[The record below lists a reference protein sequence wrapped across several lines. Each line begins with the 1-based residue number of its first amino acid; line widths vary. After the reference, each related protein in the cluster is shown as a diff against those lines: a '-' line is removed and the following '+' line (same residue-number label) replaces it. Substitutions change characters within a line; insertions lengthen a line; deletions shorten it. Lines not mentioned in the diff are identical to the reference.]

1 MSLYHELKKF
11 SGKERA
17 SFHIPGHK
25 AGNGLSR
32 SFKADAFRL
41 DVTEFEETD
50 DLQRPEGILRDAQ
63 RRAARAFGAG
73 TSFYLTNGSSIG
85 LHAAVL
91 GSCKRGDKLLL
102 DRTCH
107 KAVAAAVTLAGLEP
121 VFVYPA
127 FDRDL
132 GIYTGVAAQ
141 MVKRALDR
149 DPDIVGAVITSPT
162 YYGICSDIWG
172 IAMCLHNSGKFLIV
186 DEAHGAH
193 FAFHEALPGTALE
206 QGADLCIQSAHKTL
220 PAMGQCSLL
229 HVGRNAAVEP
239 EEIRRTLR
247 ILQTTSPSYL
257 LMASLDEAV
266 LDMERRGRRSLD
278 RLIREVTELKAAVRG
293 LGVLDF
299 VDGGRLDRPQ
309 DPLRLVADFRKTGIS
324 GQCAARILKEAFGI
338 YPEMADHYH
347 VVFVITAANTRAE
360 LALLREALIRFS
372 RTRLEPMPGP
382 EPLPLPDAE
391 MAMNPAAAWAAPRVQ
406 VPLQEAAGETAAGI
420 VAACPP
426 GAAVLIPGQRI
437 SAAAVE
443 YIRAGRIA
451 DTIEIVAE

>member
-1 MSLYHELKKF
+1 M
-11 SGKERA
+11 
-17 SFHIPGHK
+17 
-25 AGNGLSR
+25 
-32 SFKADAFRL
+32 
-41 DVTEFEETD
+41 
-50 DLQRPEGILRDAQ
+50 
-63 RRAARAFGAG
+63 
-73 TSFYLTNGSSIG
+73 
-85 LHAAVL
+85 
-91 GSCKRGDKLLL
+91 
-102 DRTCH
+102 
-107 KAVAAAVTLAGLEP
+107 TLAGLEP

-132 GIYTGVAAQ
+132 GIYTGVTAQ

-266 LDMERRGRRSLD
+266 LDMERARTPVSGPADPGGHRTEGRCPRAGCAGFCGRRQ
-278 RLIREVTELKAAVRG
+278 A
-293 LGVLDF
+293 
-299 VDGGRLDRPQ
+299 
-309 DPLRLVADFRKTGIS
+309 
-324 GQCAARILKEAFGI
+324 GQA
-338 YPEMADHYH
+338 
-347 VVFVITAANTRAE
+347 
-360 LALLREALIRFS
+360 
-372 RTRLEPMPGP
+372 PGS
-382 EPLPLPDAE
+382 
-391 MAMNPAAAWAAPRVQ
+391 PAAC
-406 VPLQEAAGETAAGI
+406 G
-420 VAACPP
+420 
-426 GAAVLIPGQRI
+426 
-437 SAAAVE
+437 
-443 YIRAGRIA
+443 
-451 DTIEIVAE
+451 